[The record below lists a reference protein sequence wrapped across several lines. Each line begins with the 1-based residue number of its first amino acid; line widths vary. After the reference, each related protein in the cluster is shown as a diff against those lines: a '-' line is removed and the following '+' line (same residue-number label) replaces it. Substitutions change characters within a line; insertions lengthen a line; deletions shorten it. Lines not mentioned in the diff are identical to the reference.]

1 MYRILEVSDAL
12 TYNNSIISLNTSANG
27 LEVFRSIN
35 SLLVESPFSLRQYF
49 RIAPGFFSG
58 YGRFRELLD
67 QYVMFS
73 VSTLF
78 FYNAAQFVVSA
89 SEAFMVQFGVNPNVS
104 TIVIP
109 TPNTGS
115 GDKTSEILMGL
126 VPSLYL

>member
-89 SEAFMVQFGVNPNVS
+89 RDSEAFMVQFGVNPNVS
-104 TIVIP
+104 KIVYQHQVLVRVTI
-109 TPNTGS
+109 
-115 GDKTSEILMGL
+115 
-126 VPSLYL
+126 